1 MRIGFVLCLIKA
13 TEGVGLLERNFGL
26 IALAVTLS
34 VYTLIIGYALPSAFF
49 VTAFC
54 WGFVAFAALFG
65 RIEEAKTMAITM
77 LGALTL
83 SAIVL
88 IASPPGRNDM
98 TAFLSLALFPSLV
111 AWACV
116 YVYIRHL
123 QRLTMAPDVSFDL
136 LFSDAV
142 GQSSEEEVRA
152 RAMQAETFTRAMME
166 GAVQPAF
173 ARRAAS

>member
-1 MRIGFVLCLIKA
+1 M
-13 TEGVGLLERNFGL
+13 ERNFGL
-26 IALAVTLS
+26 IAVAAALG
-34 VYTLIIGYALPSAFF
+34 VYTLVVGYEMPSIIF
-49 VTAFC
+49 VTAFS

-65 RIEEAKTMAITM
+65 RIEAAKTMAITM
-77 LGALTL
+77 LGLLTL
-83 SAIVL
+83 SAITL
-88 IASPPGRNDM
+88 IASPLGRDDM
-98 TAFLSLALFPSLV
+98 TALLSLALFPSVV

-123 QRLTMAPDVSFDL
+123 QRLTMTPDVSFDH
-136 LFSDAV
+136 LFSDAI

-152 RAMQAETFTRAMME
+152 RAMQSESFTRAMME

>member
-1 MRIGFVLCLIKA
+1 
-13 TEGVGLLERNFGL
+13 
-26 IALAVTLS
+26 
-34 VYTLIIGYALPSAFF
+34 
-49 VTAFC
+49 
-54 WGFVAFAALFG
+54 
-65 RIEEAKTMAITM
+65 MAITM
-77 LGALTL
+77 LGVLTL

-88 IASPPGRNDM
+88 IASPLGRNDM

>member
-1 MRIGFVLCLIKA
+1 V
-13 TEGVGLLERNFGL
+13 VLERNFGL
-26 IALAVTLS
+26 IAVAAALG
-34 VYTLIIGYALPSAFF
+34 VYTLVVGYEMPSIIF
-49 VTAFC
+49 VTAFS

-65 RIEEAKTMAITM
+65 RIEAAKTMAITM
-77 LGALTL
+77 LGLLTL
-83 SAIVL
+83 SAITL
-88 IASPPGRNDM
+88 IASPLGRDDM
-98 TAFLSLALFPSLV
+98 TALLSLALFPSVV

-123 QRLTMAPDVSFDL
+123 QRLTMAPDVSFDR
-136 LFSDAV
+136 LFSDAI

-152 RAMQAETFTRAMME
+152 RAMQSESFTRAMME